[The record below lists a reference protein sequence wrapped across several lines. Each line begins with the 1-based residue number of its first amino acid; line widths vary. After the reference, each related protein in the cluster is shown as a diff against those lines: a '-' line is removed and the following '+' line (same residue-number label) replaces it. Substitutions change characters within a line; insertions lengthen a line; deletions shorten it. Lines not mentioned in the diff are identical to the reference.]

1 MKTANI
7 GELKNRLSKYLVD
20 VKRGEEVVVRDRNRP
35 VAKLVP
41 FRNSEDLDAEEMELV
56 ARGAMKLP
64 EGDGILPESFFTARL
79 PKVRGNRAIEV
90 ILEERDED

>member
-1 MKTANI
+1 MKEAWTVT
-7 GELKNRLSKYLVD
+7 VD
-20 VKRGEEVVVRDRNRP
+20 REEIIVSDRNRP

-41 FRNSEDLDAEEMELV
+41 LTKSDDYDAEELELV
-56 ARGAMKLP
+56 ARGVIRLL

-79 PKVRGNRAIEV
+79 PKVKGNRAIEV